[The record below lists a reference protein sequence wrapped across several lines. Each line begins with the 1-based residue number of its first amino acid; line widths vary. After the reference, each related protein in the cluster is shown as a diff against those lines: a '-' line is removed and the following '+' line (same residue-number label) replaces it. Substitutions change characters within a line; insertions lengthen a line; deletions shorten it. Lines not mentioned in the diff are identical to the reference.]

1 MSLSGLIPALD
12 NSFGA
17 IFIGMTIAGGLW
29 GITTAQTYWYYTTY
43 PKDPMGW
50 KLLVAV
56 VWALDTVH
64 QALISSLLYHYLITN
79 YFNPY
84 SLDRLL
90 PALLVQCF
98 FLFRI
103 WRLSKGKWYLLILPA
118 FFIGS
123 KFVVGVVWIA
133 KAATRTS
140 ITDANNRYHTLVQYA
155 QGSAMAGDILL
166 AGTMVYLLYTSRTGH
181 KHSNSMI
188 NKLMLYAINTG
199 AVTSICAILTLMCVL
214 AFPGTYIYGAFYFC
228 VGRLYVN
235 SMLASLNARKP
246 LMKKTTFL
254 EMSVTGDSS
263 GHIHS
268 KTQPHGELT
277 KKSNAYEEPKLGVYV
292 NTTKSTVLDIA

>member
-17 IFIGMTIAGGLW
+17 IFIGMVIAGGLW

-43 PKDPMGW
+43 PKDPLGW

-64 QALISSLLYHYLITN
+64 QALISSL
-79 YFNPY
+79 F
-84 SLDRLL
+84 
-90 PALLVQCF
+90 
-98 FLFRI
+98 
-103 WRLSKGKWYLLILPA
+103 
-118 FFIGS
+118 
-123 KFVVGVVWIA
+123 WIA
-133 KAATRTS
+133 KAATRIS

-166 AGTMVYLLYTSRTGH
+166 AGTM
-181 KHSNSMI
+181 
-188 NKLMLYAINTG
+188 LYAINTG
-199 AVTSICAILTLMCVL
+199 AVTSLCAILTLMCVL

-246 LMKKTTFL
+246 LMKNATFL

-263 GHIHS
+263 GHSHS
-268 KTQPHGELT
+268 KSQTHGEIG
-277 KKSNAYEEPKLGVYV
+277 KKSFNQATTYEEPKLGVYV